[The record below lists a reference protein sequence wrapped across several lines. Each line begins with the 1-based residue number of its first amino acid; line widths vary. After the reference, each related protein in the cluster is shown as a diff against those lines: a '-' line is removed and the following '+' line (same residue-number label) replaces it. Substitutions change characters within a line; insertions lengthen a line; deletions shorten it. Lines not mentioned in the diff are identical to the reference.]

1 MPHSNSAHTHRTKD
15 LILTNTEES
24 EPAEVY
30 GHKPPTLGYPGPIA
44 IPLPTLSV
52 VDRPPLVPGQPALDL
67 RDSRGVGPK
76 AAPCRREGGESL
88 RGTGIDAAALDILDK
103 GLRMLRL

>member
-1 MPHSNSAHTHRTKD
+1 MCVPEGAPALTRNPAGRVAPVPRIIHSPPPH
-15 LILTNTEES
+15 
-24 EPAEVY
+24 
-30 GHKPPTLGYPGPIA
+30 LGYPGPIA